1 MIDRSDFA
9 LRRDI
14 HIGVTTDEQPDFNG
28 PTGHRADWQNESTTI
43 RLLSRAALFSGAS
56 RERQIRWVEAR
67 DTVDEWQLDD
77 TADFVRGPSGLGG
90 RSKEDLAPSGPS
102 LTVQDERHLV
112 TSCVTPAQAA
122 GELLLA
128 LAYFKRF
135 VCQTRDM
142 KSHLRAHLRNET
154 VSTVCCSTRAGIYLP
169 PYPNR
174 HNCISQDRC
183 A

>member
-1 MIDRSDFA
+1 M
-9 LRRDI
+9 
-14 HIGVTTDEQPDFNG
+14 
-28 PTGHRADWQNESTTI
+28 
-43 RLLSRAALFSGAS
+43 
-56 RERQIRWVEAR
+56 EAR

-142 KSHLRAHLRNET
+142 KSHLRAHLRT
-154 VSTVCCSTRAGIYLP
+154 KQSPLFAAQTSRYIPAPLPQST
-169 PYPNR
+169 
-174 HNCISQDRC
+174 
-183 A
+183 